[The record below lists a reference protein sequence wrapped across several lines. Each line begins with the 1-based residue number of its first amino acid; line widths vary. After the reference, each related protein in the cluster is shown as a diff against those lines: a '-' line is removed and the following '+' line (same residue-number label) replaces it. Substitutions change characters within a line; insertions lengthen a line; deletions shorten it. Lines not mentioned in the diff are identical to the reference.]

1 MRLLIQTLGYL
12 YVEAEI
18 MRKGNEVILNN
29 LKEGVII
36 IEEETNQV
44 TFVNEKA
51 AKVFMV
57 QPDEEFKIS
66 LNKNNS
72 DKFDLTG

>member
-44 TFVNEKA
+44 TFFNEKA